1 MALAGNKL
9 SRRLAF
15 LVLKLCLLT
24 LDPCQPGN
32 GKEAHSL
39 IIYAQWRSHPYPPS
53 GWIHTKMKVLDILA
67 NHVNDKTIDG
77 DLVLLSTH
85 LDASLSL
92 KFGSPG
98 SHLAERRESHS
109 GLPAP

>member
-9 SRRLAF
+9 PSRLAL
-15 LVLKLCLLT
+15 LVFKLRLLT
-24 LDPCQPGN
+24 PDPCQPGN
-32 GKEAHSL
+32 SKEAYRL
-39 IIYAQWRSHPYPPS
+39 IIYLQWCSHPYPTS
-53 GWIHTKMKVLDILA
+53 GWIHTKMKVLDVLA
-67 NHVNDKTIDG
+67 NHVNDKTIDS
-77 DLVLLSTH
+77 DLVLFSTH
-85 LDASLSL
+85 LDASLFL

>member
-9 SRRLAF
+9 SRRLVL
-15 LVLKLCLLT
+15 LVLKLRLLT

-32 GKEAHSL
+32 SKEAYRL
-39 IIYAQWRSHPYPPS
+39 IIYLQWCSHPYPP
-53 GWIHTKMKVLDILA
+53 GRWINPKMKVLDVLA

-85 LDASLSL
+85 LDVSLFL
-92 KFGSPG
+92 KFDSPG
-98 SHLAERRESHS
+98 SHLAERREAHS
-109 GLPAP
+109 GLPAA